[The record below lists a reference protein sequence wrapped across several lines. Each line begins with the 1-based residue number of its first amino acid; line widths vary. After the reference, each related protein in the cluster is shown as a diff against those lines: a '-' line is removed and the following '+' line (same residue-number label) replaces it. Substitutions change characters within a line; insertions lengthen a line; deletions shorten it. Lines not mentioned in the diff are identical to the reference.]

1 MPPVQKCSGKCGK
14 HYAGIFDIKIK
25 VCLGTFL
32 KSSLLFELATNPE
45 IVHTHESIFFFN
57 IQINNM

>member
-45 IVHTHESIFFFN
+45 IV
-57 IQINNM
+57 